1 MSVYAGA
8 EPGELRMTRKPWFQ
22 KNPGGGWWIPA
33 TPQGYAI
40 VVAFIVAVLA
50 CAWLPS
56 DYAKLVLIGLGLAY
70 MAASFWFSQA
80 R

>member
-1 MSVYAGA
+1 VVSEESCRRLVDSRHA
-8 EPGELRMTRKPWFQ
+8 TRLCD
-22 KNPGGGWWIPA
+22 
-33 TPQGYAI
+33 